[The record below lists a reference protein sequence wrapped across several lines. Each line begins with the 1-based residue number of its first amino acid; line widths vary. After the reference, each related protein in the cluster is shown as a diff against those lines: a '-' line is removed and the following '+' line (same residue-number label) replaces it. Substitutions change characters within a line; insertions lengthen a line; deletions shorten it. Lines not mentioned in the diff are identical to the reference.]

1 MNVITSEFKKAVR
14 AVKAAGR
21 GGAYDE
27 QRVIVRAEPG
37 TPGALVFVGIGTEAK
52 PGVEASC
59 RLKYDGDQAVVVT
72 SLVGLRWLAGAVSDR
87 DNLQVTVTENK
98 ELAVV
103 VEWGDQ
109 EPRATLR
116 VHSDTTLL
124 QRSPR

>member
-1 MNVITSEFKKAVR
+1 MNVITGEFKKAVR

-37 TPGALVFVGIGTEAK
+37 TPGALVFVGIGTEAQ

-59 RLKYDGDQAVVVT
+59 RLKYDGDRAAVVT

-87 DNLQVTVTENK
+87 DNLQVTVTEDKNIT
-98 ELAVV
+98 VV

-116 VHSDTTLL
+116 VRSESTLAK
-124 QRSPR
+124 RSPK